1 MKPSAKNS
9 QILLGSNRVTV
20 YNNMPKRLFWTLRP
34 ELGLGGERALLLAL
48 VLFVGV
54 LSIAPLARLAYAA
67 LVTNDGFDLDRIV
80 DVLGG
85 RRVLEATV
93 NTIWI
98 AVSATLISTV
108 LGTIAALL
116 CNLTDMRKRSLWVFG
131 FMLPLMIPPQ
141 VIALAWVQAFS
152 PASPLLG
159 ILGWSLPPGMRHP
172 LYSMGGIILLLG
184 LYNGPLVFLSVRA
197 SLQRLPASM
206 IEAAHA
212 NGAGHRA
219 ATLDIILPLIRSG
232 IFAGAAL
239 AFVSAIGNFGIQAML
254 GIPGRVPTLITL
266 IYRRLNSYGTSA
278 LNDMALLALLLA
290 VLTVGGM
297 TLTAWLGRQGDQRVE
312 TAQRPPRIA
321 LGRWGLPIVGIAWL
335 YHLIFLML
343 PLSALF
349 GTALVRG
356 YGQPVNFETIT
367 FQNFSN
373 ALFYHEGI
381 RDAFLTSLWVTLTT
395 VAVLIPV
402 AVALGYVLTWRQG
415 CIAQFLRMASEMAY
429 ALPGIIIGVAMILF
443 FLRPLPFIGTGL
455 YGTVWVILA
464 AYMSNFLAL
473 ALRPILGGYAQLDR
487 GLDEAAQLAGAG
499 IFARLRDIVLPSLA
513 PAVMASA
520 ILVFMTAI
528 NEIQTSVL
536 LVSSRAQTIG
546 PMIIFLEE
554 AGSST
559 LAAAVGCLMVVMV
572 LVLMSGSLL
581 LGNRL
586 PEGVLPW
593 RD

>member
-1 MKPSAKNS
+1 
-9 QILLGSNRVTV
+9 LV
-20 YNNMPKRLFWTLRP
+20 
-34 ELGLGGERALLLAL
+34 AL
-48 VLFVGV
+48 VLFVGL

-67 LVTNDGFDLDRIV
+67 LFTQGGFDAARIA

-85 RRVLEATV
+85 RRVLEATM

-98 AVSATLISTV
+98 AVASTLISTC
-108 LGTIAALL
+108 LGTAAALL
-116 CNLTDMRKRSLWVFG
+116 CSLTDMRNRSLWVFG

-152 PASPLLG
+152 PASPVIGALG
-159 ILGWSLPPGMRHP
+159 LSLPAGTRHP
-172 LYSMGGIILLLG
+172 LYSMGGIIVLLG

-197 SLQRLPASM
+197 SLQRLPASL

-212 NGAGHRA
+212 NGAGHRSV
-219 ATLDIILPLIRSG
+219 TLDIIMPLIRSG

-254 GIPGRVPTLITL
+254 GIPGRVSTLITL
-266 IYRRLNSYGTSA
+266 IYRRLNSYGPSA

-290 VLTVGGM
+290 ALTVIGM
-297 TLTAWLGRQGDQRVE
+297 TLTAWLGRKGDQRVE
-312 TAQRPPRIA
+312 AAQRPPRIS
-321 LGRWGLPIVGIAWL
+321 LGRWRLPITGLAWL
-335 YHLIFLML
+335 YQLIFLVL

-356 YGQPVNFETIT
+356 YGQPLTAETIT
-367 FQNFSN
+367 FENFAN
-373 ALFYHEGI
+373 ALFHHEGI
-381 RDAFLTSLWVTLTT
+381 RGAFLTSLWVTLVT

-402 AVALGYVLTWRQG
+402 AVALGYVLSWRQG
-415 CIAQFLRMASEMAY
+415 WVAKLLRMASEMAY

-499 IFARLRDIVLPSLA
+499 IFARLRDIVLPSIA
-513 PAVMASA
+513 PAAMASA

-559 LAAAVGCLMVVMV
+559 LAAAVGCLMVL
-572 LVLMSGSLL
+572 LVLALMGGSLL
-581 LGNRL
+581 LGKRL